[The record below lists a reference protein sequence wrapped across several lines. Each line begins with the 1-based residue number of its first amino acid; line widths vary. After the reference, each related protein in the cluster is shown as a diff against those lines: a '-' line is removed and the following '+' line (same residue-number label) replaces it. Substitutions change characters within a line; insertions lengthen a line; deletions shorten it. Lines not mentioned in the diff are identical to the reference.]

1 MSQKFQ
7 KNTSVSRHTQEL
19 KTKQNKPLNA
29 LPNTISNPLSVS
41 EIHAQLRG
49 CIEHHFQR
57 MTLRGEV
64 NNWTS
69 KGTYAFLSL
78 KDQHATIEAVIWS
91 SSKKYI
97 DFEPEEGDE
106 VIVFGRVSTK
116 KKHSACQFIIERMI
130 PSGKGEMQ
138 REFNRLYKSLK
149 GQGLFNRRRRLPLL
163 PNAIGLVTSETS
175 SAYHDFMKIAR
186 QRAPGIPIC
195 FESAVMQ
202 GEQTVD
208 SVIRALTRVSGHP
221 NVEVIAL
228 TRGGGAM
235 EDLWVFNDERLAR
248 FLVQSPVPIVVGI
261 GHEDD
266 TLIAELV
273 ADHRGPNP
281 TGVADIIFP
290 HISELKSNV
299 SNQLSGL
306 NFALEKQLQQR
317 LSRLSQLTELLRVP
331 HKFEGPRLRL
341 EQTLSDVDTA
351 INHRF
356 KTSLHRLTALTTQLH
371 QRAPHV
377 KLSQAMS
384 RHRGLSTALSLY
396 DPITPRRLALEHM
409 ERSLD
414 QALEALIERH
424 SSRWHA
430 LCAELHGLSPLAI
443 LSRGYSITTRDK
455 QLISD
460 AEEVAPNDTLEIQL
474 GRGQVVASVL
484 NITPGPPSDE
494 RPSLDP
500 PDRS

>member
-1 MSQKFQ
+1 MSQNSNKT
-7 KNTSVSRHTQEL
+7 TSMPRVNQDLKITQN
-19 KTKQNKPLNA
+19 QSLNA
-29 LPNTISNPLSVS
+29 PPNTISNPLSIS

-138 REFNRLYKSLK
+138 REFNRLYKTLK
-149 GQGLFNRRRRLPLL
+149 AQGLFNRRRRLPLL

-195 FESAVMQ
+195 FEQAVMQ
-202 GEQTVD
+202 GEQTVE
-208 SVIRALTRVSGHP
+208 SVIQALTRVSRHP

-273 ADHRGPNP
+273 ADQRGPNP

-290 HISELKSNV
+290 HLSELKSNL
-299 SNQLSGL
+299 SNQISGL
-306 NFALEKQLQQR
+306 NFCLDAHFQR
-317 LSRLSQLTELLRVP
+317 RSSGLSQLTDLLRLP
-331 HKFEGPRLRL
+331 LKFEGPHRRL
-341 EQTLSDVDTA
+341 EQKMSDVDTA

-356 KTSLHRLTALTTQLH
+356 KVSLQRLTSLTSQLH

-377 KLSQAMS
+377 KLSQAKS
-384 RHRGLSTALSLY
+384 RHQGLSTALSLY
-396 DPITPRRLALEHM
+396 DPITSRRLALEHT
-409 ERSLD
+409 ELSLD
-414 QALEALIERH
+414 QALEALLEVH
-424 SSRWHA
+424 SARWHA

-443 LSRGYSITTRDK
+443 LSRGYSITTHAK
-455 QLISD
+455 QVISD
-460 AEEVAPNDTLEIQL
+460 AEDVAPDDTLEIQL
-474 GRGQVVASVL
+474 GRGQVIASVL
-484 NITPGPPSDE
+484 SIIPASPSDDPPSTD
-494 RPSLDP
+494 L
-500 PDRS
+500 PDRP